1 MYKFTSRCNYY
12 RAEGGGGCQM
22 LPGRE
27 ASMQKVIQGL
37 RDKKDK
43 VKKEKETIIEGR

>member
-37 RDKKDK
+37 EIKRIK
-43 VKKEKETIIEGR
+43 